1 LKKKIL
7 KFFILYIFGGGGV
20 VDDGAEF
27 EVTQDGEITH

>member
-1 LKKKIL
+1 LKKKD
-7 KFFILYIFGGGGV
+7 FEVFYYIYIGGGGV